1 LKLKEGVIMKN
12 RIALAFVICLLLV
25 PALSVSAYTPWGTE
39 VFNDDLPTVV
49 TELRTAYELASA
61 TQAAS
66 LDFLLDLGSLITRLE
81 ALVFAPTTST
91 FGFETLMSTPV
102 EVSFFNRY
110 VGSDEQIGQ
119 ILYFRVIG
127 ATHGRIWGSDIYT
140 RDTDIHVAAVHAGLV
155 QPGEAAIVA
164 ARILPGQESYL
175 STTRYGVTSMAHGTY
190 GGSYEFVDI
199 PENTLLIK
207 DPGHLDDYRGFTGR
221 TLAFQVIGSEE
232 GGLWGTDVY
241 TLDSNLAKAAV
252 HAGLLHDGETGI
264 ILVEFLPGQA
274 SYEGTDRFGV
284 SSRGFGSYDYS
295 YRLRSIR

>member
-1 LKLKEGVIMKN
+1 MKN
-12 RIALAFVICLLLV
+12 WVALASVICLLLV
-25 PALSVSAYTPWGTE
+25 LTLSVSAYTPWGTE

-175 STTRYGVTSMAHGTY
+175 STTRYGVTSTAYGTY
-190 GGSYEFVDI
+190 RGSYEFVDI

-207 DPGHLDDYRGFTGR
+207 DPGHLGDYRGYTGR

-295 YRLRSIR
+295 YRLRRIQ